1 MAGITRVHGSA
12 VPASFYGLQPTF
24 VKVSVATATW
34 NMHTSND
41 LVGSNFEKAVKA
53 VQTVGSVVML
63 GTPAAVSTDS
73 VFIVAVDGATVNNG
87 AGATTAGAWGALKDA
102 LASASGA
109 AASAFTITTSS
120 GFSGDGFVT
129 FA

>member
-1 MAGITRVHGSA
+1 MAGITRVHGAA

-24 VKVSVATATW
+24 VKVLVATSTW
-34 NMHTSND
+34 DMHTSNSA
-41 LVGSNFEKAVKA
+41 VGSNFEKAVKA

-73 VFIVAVDGATVNNG
+73 VFIVALDGATANNG

-102 LASASGA
+102 LASASGV
-109 AASAFTITTSS
+109 AASSFTITTST
-120 GFSGDGFVT
+120 GFSGAGFVT